1 METRKVKTTMTK
13 EEYDKIFDKDIP
25 NVIGL
30 KQQED
35 GSFKCESPHDIL
47 PLCIFNEIL
56 SQLHDIYKNMMFDK
70 ACDNLP
76 EVHKKYQLY
85 LEKKC
90 RIQKRWTLFWYAVAL
105 AAILYIIMGGC

>member
-47 PLCIFNEIL
+47 PLCIVNEIL
-56 SQLHDIYKNMMFDK
+56 SQLHSIYNDMALDK
-70 ACDNLP
+70 AIDTIP
-76 EVHKKYQLY
+76 EDLKKRIAY
-85 LEKKC
+85 LNKKC
-90 RIQKRWTLFWYAVAL
+90 RIQKRWTLFWYAIAL